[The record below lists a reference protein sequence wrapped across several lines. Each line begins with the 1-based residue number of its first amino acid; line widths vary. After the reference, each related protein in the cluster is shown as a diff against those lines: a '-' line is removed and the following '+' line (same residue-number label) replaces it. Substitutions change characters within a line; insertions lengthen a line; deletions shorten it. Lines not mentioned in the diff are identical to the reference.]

1 MNSFKVYKVYVV
13 FGGDR
18 EQRGMEVYLE
28 SNTRLCGVER
38 YSAELSIVEL
48 RRVHLV
54 IAPMDVL
61 MQPCEVL
68 LLPLAV

>member
-1 MNSFKVYKVYVV
+1 
-13 FGGDR
+13 
-18 EQRGMEVYLE
+18 MEVYLE

-68 LLPLAV
+68 LLPLVV